1 MAAKSHVQGPA
12 EGAGK
17 KVDCVAVTRGADTV
31 YRQVVV
37 VAESDDDD
45 LILRHVAAG
54 TLQAVPTGATD
65 LVGATCKLARLHFSN
80 PTAGLVAVTVW
91 DKSGTPL
98 VLLPGYEIP
107 PGAWVTLELGR
118 VVMTG
123 GIRWQ
128 AGGAGLN
135 GYAEAYTA

>member
-1 MAAKSHVQGPA
+1 MATKSHVQGPSD
-12 EGAGK
+12 GVGK

-37 VAESDDDD
+37 LAESDDDD
-45 LILRHVAAG
+45 LILRHQAAG
-54 TLQAVPTGATD
+54 TLQAVPTSATD
-65 LVGATCKLARLHFSN
+65 LVAATCKLSRLHLIN
-80 PTAGLVAVTVW
+80 TTAALLAVTVW

-98 VLLPGYEIP
+98 VLLSGYEIP

-123 GIRWQ
+123 GVRWQ